1 MVFAKTLMNALLE
14 LTIALTSVMT
24 THQPLQLMFS
34 SLAHVTMDT
43 NLDQMVKH
51 VTISMNVMT
60 LKLISSTNASLTLP
74 VLTLLAHTTVPVIN
88 TGTQMDPKPELN
100 VLTTTNVLT
109 ILLSVVDPKFQK
121 ISTVNVSMT
130 PKDHMNVHV

>member
-1 MVFAKTLMNALLE
+1 MFAIEQLHCSPVIMFTEVQTLTM
-14 LTIALTSVMT
+14 
-24 THQPLQLMFS
+24 PLPNETRHFP
-34 SLAHVTMDT
+34 D
-43 NLDQMVKH
+43 
-51 VTISMNVMT
+51 
-60 LKLISSTNASLTLP
+60 
-74 VLTLLAHTTVPVIN
+74 VLVIN
-88 TGTQMDPKPELN
+88 TGTQMNSKPELN